1 MWARQDGV
9 PSASYRYAD
18 HSGAMRQQTWWN
30 ASYGAH
36 WPFRCQYPSK
46 QGNDTRTR
54 QTLDYGPFFG
64 FSAACTE
71 FARNLIETLGDDAP
85 PIGLIQ
91 TAVGGTTIE
100 AWSPNTTT
108 ALCQNKTVGG
118 PTAGRNDGRL
128 YYGMIAPFV
137 NTTVAGFLWYQGENN
152 VHGSPGSSRRH
163 EGYGCMMAAMVAAW
177 RAIWSVTRGTTDPLA
192 PFGVVTLAPSGSE
205 GADYHLSA
213 FRWAQTAN
221 YGVLPNPAM

>member
-1 MWARQDGV
+1 
-9 PSASYRYAD
+9 
-18 HSGAMRQQTWWN
+18 MRQQTWWN

-46 QGNDTRTR
+46 QGNDTRTC